1 MVFVNYKKLEIYE
14 VAHQFVLD
22 TYFFVKNFPSYEDNN
37 LTSQLR
43 RAATCLPLNIAE
55 GSGARSYKIFLNY
68 LIFCYRSCLEC
79 EAALRLAFD
88 LKYVTKEQ
96 HDEHH
101 QKLDRFIRML
111 YGYMKWLES
120 RIGDRKEDKGMWY
133 RHEQWKLKQDVEK
146 RDSSSQREKVGN
158 LC

>member
-1 MVFVNYKKLEIYE
+1 MVFVNYKKLEIYG
-14 VAHQFVLD
+14 VAHDFVLS
-22 TYFFVKNFPSYEDNN
+22 TYELVKSFPAYEDNN

-79 EAALRLAFD
+79 EAALLLAKD
-88 LKYVTKEQ
+88 LRYVSIEQ
-96 HDEHH
+96 HDSHH
-101 QKLDRFIRML
+101 EKLDKFIRML

-133 RHEQWKLKQDVEK
+133 RHEKWKLQQNVEK
-146 RDSSSQREKVGN
+146 TDDSSKRENMGN

>member
-1 MVFVNYKKLEIYE
+1 MVFVNYKNLEIYR
-14 VAHQFVLD
+14 VAHDFVLS
-22 TYFFVKNFPSYEDNN
+22 TYELVRCFPKEEDNN

-79 EAALRLAFD
+79 EAALALAKD
-88 LKYVTKEQ
+88 LKFISVEQ

-101 QKLDRFIRML
+101 RKLDRFIRML

-133 RHEQWKLKQDVEK
+133 RHEQWKMKQDIEK
-146 RDSSSQREKVGN
+146 KDYSNQRENMGN